1 MRTFVGF
8 AALLALAGTSLLLA
22 DKDEDKKKTEPADN
36 SRCFVCHGNYKKDKF
51 TLKHAKKGIGC
62 ERCHGSSDAHC
73 EDEEHLTPPDI
84 MYARQR
90 VPSACLGCHDIDKV
104 KKEHREEEVEADY
117 EGKKNVC
124 TDCHG
129 KGHRLEKRNVR
140 WDKVTR
146 KLLPSTQPASQPA
159 SGDKS

>member
-1 MRTFVGF
+1 MRTLLCAI
-8 AALLALAGTSLLLA
+8 AALALTATSLLLA
-22 DKDEDKKKTEPADN
+22 DKDKKKPEPADN

-51 TLKHAKKGIGC
+51 TLKHAKGGIGC
-62 ERCHGSSDAHC
+62 ERCHGASDAHC

-84 MYARQR
+84 MYARER

-104 KKEHREEEVEADY
+104 KKEHREEEVQADY

-140 WDKVTR
+140 WDKTTR
-146 KLLPSTQPASQPA
+146 KLLPSTQPATQPA
-159 SGDKS
+159 SGDNS